1 MITKRSDWQVIT
13 CYYYIKAVAQFST
26 HIKIYGLLKIINNFD
41 FSEEKTANAETD
53 PTKEQMPSLTRR
65 VMDIMLMK
73 KTNMEK
79 NVEHFKSNGI
89 KLTGGK

>member
-1 MITKRSDWQVIT
+1 MPFNTNII
-13 CYYYIKAVAQFST
+13 
-26 HIKIYGLLKIINNFD
+26 IYGLVEIINNFD
-41 FSEEKTANAETD
+41 FSEEKTATGETD

-89 KLTGGK
+89 KLTGEK

>member
-1 MITKRSDWQVIT
+1 MIT
-13 CYYYIKAVAQFST
+13 CYYYIKAVAQFNT

>member
-1 MITKRSDWQVIT
+1 MIT
-13 CYYYIKAVAQFST
+13 CYYYIKVVAQFNT

-79 NVEHFKSNGI
+79 NIEHYKSNGI

>member
-1 MITKRSDWQVIT
+1 MIT
-13 CYYYIKAVAQFST
+13 CYYYIKAVVLFNT
-26 HIKIYGLLKIINNFD
+26 HIRIYGLLKIINNFD
-41 FSEEKTANAETD
+41 FSEEKTANGETD

-79 NVEHFKSNGI
+79 NVEHYKSNGI

>member
-1 MITKRSDWQVIT
+1 MPFNTNIR
-13 CYYYIKAVAQFST
+13 
-26 HIKIYGLLKIINNFD
+26 IYGLVKIINNFD
-41 FSEEKTANAETD
+41 FSEEKTANGETD

-89 KLTGGK
+89 KLTGEK

>member
-1 MITKRSDWQVIT
+1 MIT
-13 CYYYIKAVAQFST
+13 CYYYIKFKAVLPFNN
-26 HIKIYGLLKIINNFD
+26 HLRIYRLLKIINNFD
-41 FSEEKTANAETD
+41 FSEEKTANGETD

-89 KLTGGK
+89 KLTGEK